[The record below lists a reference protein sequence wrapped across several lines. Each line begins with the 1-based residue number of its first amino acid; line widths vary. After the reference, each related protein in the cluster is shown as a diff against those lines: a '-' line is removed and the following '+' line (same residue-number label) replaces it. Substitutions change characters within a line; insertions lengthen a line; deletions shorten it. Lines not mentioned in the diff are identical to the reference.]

1 MSTPTRAVRWLGTA
15 PGVVQMMTALV
26 LMAFGLVVV
35 VMAQWPADVAALDRG
50 GSALSFSGT
59 VSPSRATTASLALAA
74 WALGIL
80 VLARWSPLRS
90 SLGARLPRG
99 RRPWRSLA
107 RISTVYVAA
116 ALGSQYVLAWVTHG
130 TSVSSSTSEVYATYS
145 FLDRVVS
152 GLWAGSWE
160 ETFDVAVPIGLAC
173 FAWWV
178 LRTIRAP
185 FGTLVGPPQ
194 RVPFWCLF
202 AGIFGLVTRY
212 LDHLY
217 QGTGSAAAVVGMGVV
232 AIVLFSWG
240 GSVVP
245 LIIGH
250 VIYDVLV
257 AARPVL
263 PSGEPVGA
271 AVDWACLVLL
281 FTATLLPLRR
291 RP

>member
-1 MSTPTRAVRWLGTA
+1 
-15 PGVVQMMTALV
+15 MMTALV

-35 VMAQWPADVAALDRG
+35 VMAQWPADVAALNRG
-50 GSALSFSGT
+50 GSALSFSGS
-59 VSPSRATTASLALAA
+59 VSPSRAATASLALAA

-80 VLARWSPLRS
+80 LLARWSPLRS
-90 SLGARLPRG
+90 ALGARLPRSD
-99 RRPWRSLA
+99 RPWWSLA

-116 ALGSQYVLAWVTHG
+116 ALGSQYILAWVTDD
-130 TSVSSSTSEVYATYS
+130 TSSSSTSEVYATYS
-145 FLDRVVS
+145 FLDRLVS
-152 GLWAGSWE
+152 GVWAGSWE

-202 AGIFGLVTRY
+202 AGLFGLVTRY

-217 QGTGSAAAVVGMGVV
+217 QGSGPAAAVVGMGVV
-232 AIVLFSWG
+232 AVVLFAWG

-245 LIIGH
+245 LIVGH

-263 PSGEPVGA
+263 PSGEPLGA
-271 AVDWACLVLL
+271 AVNWACLVLL
-281 FTATLLPLRR
+281 FMATFLPLRR
-291 RP
+291 TRTS